1 MNDTVLM
8 DQSEGVAT
16 VTLNRP
22 DALNA
27 LSDDMIEA
35 LLEIMPR
42 LEADPAV
49 RCVVLRGAG
58 DHFMA
63 GGVVKQFLARQS
75 VQQFLLPVARDSG
88 DTENFPATNLEIDIL
103 QIGAERIVRSL
114 AQTL

>member
-22 DALNA
+22 QALNA

-42 LEADPAV
+42 IEADPAV
-49 RCVVLRGAG
+49 RCVVLRGARPG
-58 DHFMA
+58 RPELHEYNQ
-63 GGVVKQFLARQS
+63 GIV
-75 VQQFLLPVARDSG
+75 LLHP
-88 DTENFPATNLEIDIL
+88 
-103 QIGAERIVRSL
+103 
-114 AQTL
+114 